1 VIGVENSDGK
11 QIKAYVVLR
20 NKLACIEDINT
31 HIRKL
36 LPAFKRPQVIEFI
49 DELPRTTNGK
59 IKRSELRKV
68 NNL

>member
-1 VIGVENSDGK
+1 MIGVENNDGK
-11 QIKAYVVLR
+11 QIKAYVVLKNR
-20 NKLACIEDINT
+20 LACIEDINA

-36 LPAFKRPQVIEFI
+36 LPAFKRPQIIELVN
-49 DELPRTTNGK
+49 ELPRTINGK